1 MKAKTPL
8 QQEIIGLSRQL
19 CRLTEAQKRYAFK
32 HCFEHLAHRN
42 AKNVLTCLECGHS
55 WKGGNG
61 LADTLLGVT
70 CPHCGMKL
78 EIAVGRKRTHKD
90 IEYFSIITTCNQYQ
104 VIRFFRA
111 ACTLKVGLPASY
123 SIFEVA
129 QRWISPDGTSTT
141 VARNRAYSSI
151 YYDLWLSQSKME
163 IRPNQE
169 HHVYDICPAC
179 TYPKQRFIKEL
190 KRNGFEG
197 NYHGMRPYDL
207 FMAILGN
214 GRHETLLKAGQ
225 ISMLRYTLHSPKR
238 LDNYWDSVKIC
249 LRNNYSIVDAS
260 MWCDYIDMLRQ
271 EHKDIR
277 NAHYVCPANLKEA
290 HDKLVDKRNKE
301 KKRERLMG
309 TKEYEE
315 EYKRKKSKFFGLMF
329 TDGTIRIKV
338 LESVEEFM
346 LEGDELRHCVY
357 ANNYFKRDNSLIL
370 SATIEGIRM
379 ETIEVSLSDM
389 QVVQCRGKNNGNTPY
404 HERIL
409 QLVNNNMN
417 EIRACMSA

>member
-19 CRLTEAQKRYAFK
+19 SRLTKAQKRYAFE
-32 HCFEHLAHRN
+32 HCFEHLAQRN
-42 AKNVLTCLECGHS
+42 SKNVITCLECGHA

-78 EIAVGRKRTHKD
+78 DIAVGRKRVRKD

-111 ACTLKVGLPASY
+111 VCILKVGLPASY
-123 SIFEVA
+123 TIFEVA

-141 VARNRAYSSI
+141 VARKRGYSSI
-151 YYDLWLSQSKME
+151 YYDIWLPQSKME
-163 IRPNQE
+163 IKPNQE
-169 HHVYDICPAC
+169 HRVYDIYPAC

-190 KRNGFEG
+190 KRNGFDG
-197 NYHGMRPYDL
+197 NCHGMRAYDL
-207 FMAILGN
+207 FVAILGN
-214 GRHETLLKAGQ
+214 SRHETLLKAGQ
-225 ISMLRYTLHSPKR
+225 ISMLRHTLHSPER

-249 LRNNYSIVDAS
+249 IRNNYTIADAS
-260 MWCDYIDMLRQ
+260 MWCDYINMLRQ

-277 NAHYVCPANLKEA
+277 NAHYVCPANLMEA
-290 HDKLVDKRNKE
+290 HDRLVDKRNRG
-301 KKRERLMG
+301 KKNERLMG
-309 TKEYEE
+309 AWEHEE
-315 EYKRKKSKFFGLMF
+315 EYRRKKGKFFGLMF

-346 LEGDELRHCVY
+346 LEGDELHHCVY
-357 ANNYFKRDNSLIL
+357 ASRYFRRDDSLIL
-370 SATIEGIRM
+370 SATVEGIRT

-389 QVVQCRGKNNGNTPY
+389 QIVQCRGKHNGQSPH

-409 QLVNNNMN
+409 QIVNSNMN
-417 EIRACMSA
+417 EIRARMSA